1 MAYDLTLPD
10 GTTIKVVPESDLM
23 AVKSGAEK
31 YAGEHKEQLAGLQ
44 TQVTE
49 LTTAKDEAHTALVE
63 AQAAKTQ
70 LEEQLKEGTVTKTQV
85 DELQTKLTTA
95 EGSVSTLKT
104 AVLDLKK
111 ANIVAVHGVSLE
123 TLQDKTKEQLESLEE
138 ALKIVGSKATKP
150 ATVDVAGGGTGTPEP
165 KTAVEKAAAQLA
177 AYKEKYHQTS

>member
-10 GTTIKVVPESDLM
+10 GTTVKAVPESDLM

-31 YAGEHKEQLAGLQ
+31 DAAEHKEQLATLQ
-44 TQVTE
+44 TQVGE

-63 AQAAKTQ
+63 AQAAKSQ
-70 LEEQLKEGTVTKTQV
+70 LEERFKMGTATKTQV

-95 EGSVSTLKT
+95 EESVSTLNA

-111 ANIVAVHGVSLE
+111 ANIIAVHGVSLE
-123 TLQDKTKEQLESLEE
+123 ILQDKTKEQLESLEE

-165 KTAVEKAAAQLA
+165 KSAVEKAAMQLA
-177 AYKEKYHQTS
+177 AYKEKFHQV